1 MKPFE
6 KVAKEEAHLNE
17 LKTKLKRNRKSN
29 NSRKCSSEE
38 DEEMQ
43 AVRDAGYLEAE
54 NPDNPASRALA
65 LLSRKKKKTTR
76 NRSITST
83 NSELNM
89 NGSIEK
95 PTCASLGINQTIDEM
110 LTSSSNTATPQR
122 TTTNPANVSEDS
134 DSDLDLEG
142 IDDEEIDR
150 MLLKP
155 PEVQRYGLI

>member
-1 MKPFE
+1 
-6 KVAKEEAHLNE
+6 
-17 LKTKLKRNRKSN
+17 
-29 NSRKCSSEE
+29 
-38 DEEMQ
+38 
-43 AVRDAGYLEAE
+43 
-54 NPDNPASRALA
+54 
-65 LLSRKKKKTTR
+65 
-76 NRSITST
+76 
-83 NSELNM
+83 M